1 VRTVVFNLKDPNN
14 PDLRGR
20 VAAGHVPPEALA
32 HMGAEEMAS
41 DARKVANAQ
50 IRKEM
55 AAELVRG
62 QSQMATTD
70 QFQ

>member
-1 VRTVVFNLKDPNN
+1 MVFNLKDPNN

-20 VAAGHVPPEALA
+20 VAVGHIPPEALA
-32 HMGAEEMAS
+32 QMGAEEMAS
-41 DARKVANAQ
+41 DARKLQNSQ

-62 QSQMATTD
+62 QQQQATTD